1 MIPSQLGRKLELSVR
16 RAQFIIHS
24 YVKSTMSTVSH
35 RPIVKN
41 NQKLKDIVGNEEV
54 ISMAEEELFKTNEDL
69 VDHLD
74 ILKEIFKNW

>member
-1 MIPSQLGRKLELSVR
+1 
-16 RAQFIIHS
+16 
-24 YVKSTMSTVSH
+24 MSTVSH

-41 NQKLKDIVGNEEV
+41 NQKVKDIVGNEEL
-54 ISMAEEELFKTNEDL
+54 ISMVEEELFKTNEDL